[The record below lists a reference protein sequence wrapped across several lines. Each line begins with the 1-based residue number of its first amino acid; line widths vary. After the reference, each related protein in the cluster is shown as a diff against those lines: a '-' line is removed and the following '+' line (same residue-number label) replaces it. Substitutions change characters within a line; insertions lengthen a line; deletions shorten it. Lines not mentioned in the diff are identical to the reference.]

1 MRLSRVQEET
11 SPTDPRR
18 EGAMRMLR
26 EEFLRKVKETAG
38 LDNVRQADQAVRA
51 VVAVLKAELPAE
63 QAEMIAAALP
73 EDLKQGWEMVDAYPA
88 DILEREDLYYE
99 GSGSSPESESPTITQ
114 G

>member
-1 MRLSRVQEET
+1 MRRSRVQEET

-26 EEFLRKVKETAG
+26 EEFLRKVKEAAG
-38 LDNVRQADQAVRA
+38 LDTVSQADRAVRA

-99 GSGSSPESESPTITQ
+99 GSEATPEKERPSITP